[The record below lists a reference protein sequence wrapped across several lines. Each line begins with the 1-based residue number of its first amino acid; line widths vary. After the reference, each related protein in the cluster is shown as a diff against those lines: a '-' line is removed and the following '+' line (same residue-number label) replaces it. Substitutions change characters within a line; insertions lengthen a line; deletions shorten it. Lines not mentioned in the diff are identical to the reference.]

1 MVLPP
6 MVLPEPVAVQGSM
19 APVAQPQAVLEAS
32 LSDRQTYRAVED
44 ERFARTMSTAAAEC
58 IRRS

>member
-1 MVLPP
+1 

-58 IRRS
+58 TQRS